1 MLHGDMITQ
10 AESGQTKDLHQA
22 FQSFN
27 LASGYLTEIYHAL
40 QQQVE
45 VLNTE
50 LQASRRQQEE
60 QFQEKERIA
69 RRLQNLLKVLPA
81 GIVVL
86 DNNGIVIDHNPA
98 ALELLGEPLQD
109 TTWRSV
115 VERVFSPRRD
125 DGHDI
130 TTRDNRC
137 VNISTQSLE
146 EESGQIILLKE
157 VTETRNLQ
165 QQLDRLKRISAMG
178 DMASS
183 MAHQIRTPLTTA
195 MLYASHLQTPAL
207 SGEKQG
213 RYVGKLL
220 GSLQH
225 LESLVE
231 EMLLFA
237 RGGRFDSSPIAI
249 SRVLQEFTETVEP
262 QLHENNASLAL
273 INHAGEVVI
282 DVNNHAFV
290 SALQN
295 LLMNALQAGGTSIEL
310 SVDTIHSPNRTVE
323 LRVTDNG
330 PGIESSMQEKIF
342 EPFFTTRSQGTGLGL
357 AVVEAVVRAH
367 DGGIRI
373 ESEPGKG
380 TSFIITLPL
389 VGQTVTGQHCPGEIE
404 NK

>member
-1 MLHGDMITQ
+1 
-10 AESGQTKDLHQA
+10 
-22 FQSFN
+22 
-27 LASGYLTEIYHAL
+27 
-40 QQQVE
+40 
-45 VLNTE
+45 
-50 LQASRRQQEE
+50 
-60 QFQEKERIA
+60 
-69 RRLQNLLKVLPA
+69 
-81 GIVVL
+81 L

-115 VERVFSPRRD
+115 VERVFSPRWD

-130 TTRDNRC
+130 TTRDNRS